1 MVICFLLDF
10 WPPAWDSGKFRD
22 ISERRLCS
30 KHAQGLQTQAEVPGL
45 QEGRTSTGNKNRRLS
60 TRSKC
65 GSCS

>member
-45 QEGRTSTGNKNRRLS
+45 QEGRTSTGK
-60 TRSKC
+60 
-65 GSCS
+65 